1 MSHEQRKF
9 IQPQVEIIEHPVK
22 EVVAPEVEQDT
33 VTKTYKESPEKAQ
46 LREDFLT
53 FESLLVDGEVKKA
66 WEIIEE
72 NGFYG
77 TFSQYGKSDPFME
90 FEEYIRKATGVGIYK
105 TAGFPDV
112 FYGELGG
119 LIGTYKTILDTVT
132 NNSYGERQRLEIID
146 QKLVHFLE
154 DRINH
159 FLKTIKQRIHD
170 VALHRTGAE
179 NDQARI
185 QLEKQ
190 LFEKLSLSQKK
201 EDMMNLLADVDTR
214 KKAVYQFKGHTMVQL
229 CRELST
235 DVNEVLKDPTYS
247 DPLIPDAY

>member
-9 IQPQVEIIEHPVK
+9 IQPQLEILEHPAK
-22 EVVAPEVEQDT
+22 EVVVPEVEQDT

-46 LREDFLT
+46 LREDFLA
-53 FESLLVDGEVKKA
+53 FESMLVDGEVKKA
-66 WEIIEE
+66 WEIIEG

-105 TAGFPDV
+105 TAGFPDIS
-112 FYGELGG
+112 YGELGG
-119 LIGTYKTILDTVT
+119 LIGTYKTMLDTVT
-132 NNSYGERQRLEIID
+132 NNNYGERQRLEIID
-146 QKLVHFLE
+146 QKLVHFFE

-159 FLKTIKQRIHD
+159 FLKTINQRIHD
-170 VALHRTGAE
+170 VALHRAGIE
-179 NDQARI
+179 NDPARR

-190 LFEKLSLSQKK
+190 LLEKLSLAEKK
-201 EDMMNLLADVDTR
+201 ESMMTLLADVDTR
-214 KKAVYQFKGHTMVQL
+214 KKAVYQFKGHDMVQL

-235 DVNEVLKDPTYS
+235 EVSEVLKAPMYS
-247 DPLIPDAY
+247 DPLLPDAY